1 MGANTMKPVADDQ
14 ESVKPASTHQLAQ
27 RFSILSTLALGFSMT
42 NSWLGYS
49 ATFITPL
56 DMGGSPMVFFGL
68 IVASIACCIITAGL
82 AELASAFPSS
92 GGQYHFAYMVAS
104 PKYRSLVAF
113 LIGWLSIAAWCLTS
127 ASTAIVCAQMAG
139 SLASIYHPSYTAEA
153 WHTYLIYLLIMIL
166 ATSIV
171 CFSPNA
177 IPKGE
182 IVLLWCSVAGFVA
195 SFVTVLATQRHPQSA
210 KVVFTEY
217 KNESGWNDGTSFVV
231 GLGTCMYA
239 YLAIDGAT
247 HIAEEVPCPAKNV
260 PKAMGMTML
269 IGMFTV
275 IPWTIA
281 FLFTLTDIDAIISSA
296 IPIHTVYNQATNSE
310 TAATILTV
318 WILFIYSGALV
329 SCIVTTGRLTF
340 AFSRDGGLP
349 FSSFFSRVD
358 SRNQVPINATLGCF
372 GFVSL
377 YGLIYIGSTTAFNSF
392 ISMSIMS
399 LNITYVAP
407 QAIAV
412 WRGRDSVLPE
422 RPFRL
427 GRYVGTFCNWFSTL
441 WVAFISVMFCFPTTN
456 PTTVGSMNYV
466 SVVLVGI
473 SAAIFA
479 LWCGGKRKT
488 FVGPETI
495 IEGTAPGYTRESE
508 E

>member
-1 MGANTMKPVADDQ
+1 MGASNMKILAEDQ
-14 ESVKPASTHQLAQ
+14 ESVKPAESHQLVQ
-27 RFSILSTLALGFSMT
+27 RFSILSTLALGFISPW
-42 NSWLGYS
+42 NPQFWSDESDFEIS
-49 ATFITPL
+49 A
-56 DMGGSPMVFFGL
+56 
-68 IVASIACCIITAGL
+68 AGL

-104 PKYRSLVAF
+104 PQYRSLVAF
-113 LIGWLSIAAWCLTS
+113 VIGWLSIAAWCLTS
-127 ASTAIVCAQMAG
+127 ASTAIVCGKTSNRKQQRTEILANFLCHTLAQMAG
-139 SLASIYHPSYTAEA
+139 SLASIYHPQYAAEA

-166 ATSIV
+166 ATAIV

-177 IPKGE
+177 IPRGE
-182 IVLLWCSVAGFVA
+182 VVLLWCSVAGFVA
-195 SFVTVLATQRHPQSA
+195 SLVVVLATQRHPQSA
-210 KVVFTEY
+210 QAVFTEY
-217 KNESGWNDGTSFVV
+217 KNESGWNDGTSFIV

-247 HIAEEVPCPAKNV
+247 HIAEEVPCPSRSV

-269 IGMFTV
+269 IGMLTV
-275 IPWTIA
+275 IPWTVA
-281 FLFTLTDIDAIISSA
+281 FLFTLTDVDKVISSA
-296 IPIHTVYNQATNSE
+296 IPIHTVYSQATNSE

-329 SCIVTTGRLTF
+329 SCIVTTGRLTY

-358 SRNQVPINATLGCF
+358 SRNQVPINATLACF
-372 GFVSL
+372 GFVSI

-399 LNITYVAP
+399 LNITYVVP

-412 WRGRDSVLPE
+412 YRGRDRVLPE

-427 GRYVGTFCNWFSTL
+427 GRCVGTFCNWFSTL
-441 WVAFISVMFCFPTTN
+441 WVAFISLMFCFPATN

-473 SAAIFA
+473 SVVILA
-479 LWCGGKRKT
+479 LWYGGKRKI
-488 FVGPETI
+488 FVGPT
-495 IEGTAPGYTRESE
+495 SE
-508 E
+508 AV